1 MSRWVHV
8 VHTRTDAL
16 LTFWCGRTGD
26 ETTGQTPSRTSAAG
40 RYCPDCETAQ
50 RFATE
55 TDETA
60 GDGGY

>member
-8 VHTRTDAL
+8 VHTRTEAL
-16 LTFWCGRTGD
+16 LTFWCGRTAATD
-26 ETTGQTPSRTSAAG
+26 SGQTPSRASADG
-40 RYCPDCETAQ
+40 RHCPDCEAAH

-60 GDGGY
+60 RDW